1 MATKLPVRFID
12 EDNYDSASSSD
23 EPSPP
28 SQPPRKKPRVTDGSS
43 PAIARD
49 PQPSEP
55 AATPSPPQ
63 APTNDERDELVEE
76 HLETQAAPTEN
87 IAGDAAGEDNADEGD
102 NAAASGADIVEEA
115 AASEKNTGGEV
126 EEVEKDN
133 EDSEDEQEV
142 EDREYLFG
150 PSEDGEGKKS
160 VSEELPWIKEAL
172 KAAGLDAD
180 GNELPPER
188 EPDY

>member
-1 MATKLPVRFID
+1 MAAKRPVRFID

-28 SQPPRKKPRVTDGSS
+28 SQSPRKKPKVTDGSS

-76 HLETQAAPTEN
+76 HLETQAAPTESV
-87 IAGDAAGEDNADEGD
+87 AGETAEEDNAT
-102 NAAASGADIVEEA
+102 ASGADIVEEA

-133 EDSEDEQEV
+133 EDNEDNGDNEDEQEV

-180 GNELPPER
+180 GNELPPEP